1 MFSSIYGF
9 SSPNFED
16 YTNKVYSTVEYGAI
30 KSGIISITKYLAK
43 YYKKKGLKINC
54 ISPGGIKDN
63 QEKKFIKNYKKRCN
77 SKGLLDAKD
86 LNGLI
91 NFLISHHSD
100 QINGQNIVIDD
111 GWSL

>member
-1 MFSSIYGF
+1 MR
-9 SSPNFED
+9 
-16 YTNKVYSTVEYGAI
+16 
-30 KSGIISITKYLAK
+30 
-43 YYKKKGLKINC
+43 
-54 ISPGGIKDN
+54 IKDN
-63 QEKKFIKNYKKRCN
+63 QEKQFIKNYKKRCN